1 MRASKAV
8 FGVAVAALV
17 AVTGCSVP
25 GTATAIPEESEVA
38 APASSESMP
47 ADLEPADLDSTDLDY
62 TDLDPCDLPLDLLDE
77 LDLTGVQPNEVPDTS
92 GCGWGSDTFALGIL
106 LIEDVTFI
114 EDPASRTEV
123 SDIEI
128 LPFEDYRTY
137 LFVLDGDM
145 YMTQTMTE
153 RGAFMVYITRAG
165 DASLAD
171 ERESL
176 LTVFEAIAPY
186 FPPPR

>member
-17 AVTGCSVP
+17 AATGCSADMR
-25 GTATAIPEESEVA
+25 GTATAVSGESDVST
-38 APASSESMP
+38 PASSESMP
-47 ADLEPADLDSTDLDY
+47 TDF
-62 TDLDPCDLPLDLLDE
+62 DPCDLTADLLEE
-77 LDLTGVQPNEVPDTS
+77 LDLTGVQPNEVPDSS
-92 GCGWGSDTFALGIL
+92 GCVWASGIFALGIL
-106 LIEDVTFI
+106 LVEDVPFI
-114 EDPASRTEV
+114 EDPAARTEV
-123 SDIEI
+123 SDIEM
-128 LPFEDYRTY
+128 LPFEDYTTY

>member
-17 AVTGCSVP
+17 AVTGCSADVP
-25 GTATAIPEESEVA
+25 GTATAISEESNVA

-47 ADLEPADLDSTDLDY
+47 
-62 TDLDPCDLPLDLLDE
+62 TDLDPCDLPVDLLDE

-92 GCGWGSDTFALGIL
+92 GCVWVSDIFALGIL
-106 LIEDVTFI
+106 LSEDVTFI
-114 EDPASRTEV
+114 EDPAARTEV

-128 LPFEDYRTY
+128 LPFEDYTTY

-153 RGAFMVYITRAG
+153 RGAFMVYVTRAG